1 MRQRTDAIGHAFLA
15 AKCRQSGLRIT
26 PQRVTIYDALCRSAA
41 HPTAE
46 QLHKTIRAR
55 SPHISLDT
63 VNRTLLTFA
72 QIGLVDKVEDY
83 GSSRRYDP
91 NLESHHHA
99 HCIKCGTIVDFTSPH
114 FDALKIPAEI
124 RRQFTIIGK
133 KVIFNGICS
142 ACRRTKT
149 RGHDK

>member
-15 AKCRQSGLRIT
+15 AKCRANGLRIT
-26 PQRVTIYDALCRSAA
+26 PQRAAIYGALCRSAS

-55 SPHISLDT
+55 FSHVSLDT

-72 QIGLVDKVEDY
+72 QIGLAEIAESY
-83 GSSRRYDP
+83 GSPRRYDP

-124 RRQFTIIGK
+124 RCRFTIISK
-133 KVIFNGICS
+133 KVIFNGVCS
-142 ACRRTKT
+142 ACRKPKAT
-149 RGHDK
+149 GLDN